1 MESNV
6 NNMFATVVAAIA
18 ATVADFYAHLAPWLL
33 LGAILVIVD
42 LRFGIKASRARGEE
56 IRPSRAWRR
65 TINKAMDYLCWVTVA
80 EMCSRTFAPAIGVPV
95 VSMGMLIVIYG
106 IELSSCINNYLEY
119 KHVDRRISIFKLLKG
134 TRWGAILDK
143 AEGRGTEAEAEE
155 AETEKAEEA
164 ETEKWN

>member
-6 NNMFATVVAAIA
+6 NNMIATVVAAIA

-42 LRFGIKASRARGEE
+42 LRFGIKAARARGET

-80 EMCSRTFAPAIGVPV
+80 ELCSRTYAPAIGVPL
-95 VSMGMLIVIYG
+95 VSMGVLIWVYS
-106 IELSSCINNYLEY
+106 IELSSCINNYFEY
-119 KHVDRRISIFKLLKG
+119 KGIARRISISDLLKG
-134 TRWGAILDK
+134 TKWGELLGGRKRRK
-143 AEGRGTEAEAEE
+143 AAETE
-155 AETEKAEEA
+155 AETET
-164 ETEKWN
+164 ETEKTESEKWN

>member
-6 NNMFATVVAAIA
+6 NNMIATVVAAIA
-18 ATVADFYAHLAPWLL
+18 ATIADFYAHLAPWLL

-42 LRFGIKASRARGEE
+42 LRFGIKAARARGEE

-65 TINKAMDYLCWVTVA
+65 TINKTMDYLCWVTVA

-95 VSMGMLIVIYG
+95 VSLGMLIVIYG
-106 IELSSCINNYLEY
+106 IELSSCINNYFEY

-134 TRWGAILDK
+134 TKWGALLDK
-143 AEGRGTEAEAEE
+143 AEERGTEAETEE
-155 AETEKAEEA
+155 AEAEAEA

>member
-119 KHVDRRISIFKLLKG
+119 KHVDRRISIFKLLRG

-143 AEGRGTEAEAEE
+143 AEERGTESEAEE
-155 AETEKAEEA
+155 AETEKAGA